1 MKAVWVMKAA
11 KEDYPCGVT
20 RRIETVGTVAVNGGA
35 PQEGFNIDDGNYLY
49 IHCK

>member
-35 PQEGFNIDDGNYLY
+35 PQEGFDIDDGNYLY